1 MNHQIREIK
10 GLTARELGKPA
21 YYFES
26 VGSTNTWLKEN
37 GAKLPHGTLCWTGYQ
52 TSGRGRL
59 GRVWHADAGRSLSM
73 SLLFKPSYSAA
84 LLPLIC
90 GIAVSQALCMLTGRY
105 YQIKWPNDII
115 CRDLKICG
123 ILCENCLLPHGG
135 YAVAGIGINL
145 LQTGEEFKKR
155 GLPNAGSVYMVSG
168 RAPDMEHLVASIINK
183 LEPLWQ
189 ILNQDGFSALKSQY
203 EKLCITVGREVSVL
217 SPDGRLQRKG
227 LAVGIAE
234 DGSQLVDS
242 GNGPIGVKAG
252 EVSVRGPDGNLF

>member
-1 MNHQIREIK
+1 MNPGSLAYGTPTYGFIDIRMQGLRQYCGATIMNHQIREIK
-10 GLTARELGKPA
+10 GLTARELGKPHTILNR
-21 YYFES
+21 S
-26 VGSTNTWLKEN
+26 VQQT
-37 GAKLPHGTLCWTGYQ
+37 HGLRKTELNYARHPVLDRIPDI
-52 TSGRGRL
+52 GRGRL

-145 LQTGEEFKKR
+145 LQTGEEFKKEDC
-155 GLPNAGSVYMVSG
+155 PM
-168 RAPDMEHLVASIINK
+168 P
-183 LEPLWQ
+183 
-189 ILNQDGFSALKSQY
+189 
-203 EKLCITVGREVSVL
+203 VL
-217 SPDGRLQRKG
+217 FIWYPDGHRIWSILSLRSS
-227 LAVGIAE
+227 I
-234 DGSQLVDS
+234 
-242 GNGPIGVKAG
+242 
-252 EVSVRGPDGNLF
+252 NLNLYGRY